1 MKNRCGENALFKQT
15 AFEQLRL
22 PIVPSKNAVVVITV
36 RRQSFG
42 LRHSRCSKSTPLR
55 LQLQDRL
62 LSWSGVWSRLW
73 PRLNWSSQPGRFT
86 VIYSRPLGFLR
97 QYFTF
102 IVCLCCCSTGFS
114 PQSGSDTWKGG
125 VGRGVGIYACVTI
138 DIILRIK
145 KPSVWVRHKTVI
157 KLSIESDKISARKLN
172 TRAEVNILGLD
183 FILFSTSASAVTS
196 KVPL

>member
-1 MKNRCGENALFKQT
+1 MCVCVFSNQIVRDVGPTLDRQDVRRHRGQDVRLTHQNSGLIFTPFISAVTSAAGQDWSILVRTGQYWSGLVSTGQPVKNRCRENALFKQT

-42 LRHSRCSKSTPLR
+42 LRHSRRSKSTPLR

-114 PQSGSDTWKGG
+114 PQSGSDT
-125 VGRGVGIYACVTI
+125 
-138 DIILRIK
+138 
-145 KPSVWVRHKTVI
+145 
-157 KLSIESDKISARKLN
+157 
-172 TRAEVNILGLD
+172 
-183 FILFSTSASAVTS
+183 
-196 KVPL
+196 